1 MRRASA
7 LLFVLL
13 SCCTATRWNVVNGE
27 SQPLR
32 DGGRRVLRLQ
42 PIGGNRPGSNVAM
55 ALVDGADFAAGTIDV
70 DLEGNGSAQASFLGV
85 AFAVADAEHY
95 EAVYFRPFNFRAADA
110 GHRGHAVQY
119 VAWPEQT
126 WEKLRMAT
134 PGVYE
139 SALEPPPDPARWF
152 HARIEIDA
160 AKVRVFVDGA
170 AQPCLVVDR
179 LGSARS
185 GRVGLWVDSQPG
197 AFANLKIV
205 PAAAIR
211 PLRI

>member
-1 MRRASA
+1 MPRTLA

-13 SCCTATRWNVVNGE
+13 SGCTATRWSMVNGE
-27 SQPLR
+27 SRALR
-32 DGGRRVLRLQ
+32 ESGRRGLRLA

-55 ALVDGADFAAGTIDV
+55 ALVDGAAFATGTIDV
-70 DLEGNGSAQASFLGV
+70 DLEGNGGGQASFLGV

-126 WEKLRMAT
+126 WEKLRTAT

-139 SALEPPPDPARWF
+139 AALEPAPDPARWF

-160 AKVRVFVDGA
+160 HKVRVFVDGA
-170 AQPCLVVDR
+170 RQPCLAVDR
-179 LGSARS
+179 LGSPAG

-205 PAAAIR
+205 R
-211 PLRI
+211 RLRI